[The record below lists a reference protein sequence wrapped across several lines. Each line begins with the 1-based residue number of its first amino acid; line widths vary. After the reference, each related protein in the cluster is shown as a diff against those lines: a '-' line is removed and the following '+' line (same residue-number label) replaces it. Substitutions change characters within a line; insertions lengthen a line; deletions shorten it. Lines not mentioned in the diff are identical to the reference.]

1 MNFVTVDDFEY
12 FSDLII
18 RYVSEGVSGMTDSV
32 DFEKFTSAED
42 FLEFLEENPD
52 YKVDILFCDVE
63 MGGMSGLDLARRIRD
78 HYQIG
83 SRIRKMVFVT
93 SYRRLNIEYD
103 GQIKGK
109 ISKPF
114 EKSEIVNTA
123 IELMEEINEE

>member
-18 RYVSEGVSGMTDSV
+18 RYVSEGVSGMTESA

-63 MGGMSGLDLARRIRD
+63 MGGMSGLDLARKIRD

-83 SRIRKMVFVT
+83 SRIKKMVFVT

-103 GQIKGK
+103 GQIRGK

-114 EKSEIVNTA
+114 ERSEIVNTA
-123 IELMEEINEE
+123 IELMEEINAK

>member
-52 YKVDILFCDVE
+52 YQVDILFCDVE
-63 MGGMSGLDLARRIRD
+63 MGGMSGLDLARKIRD

-83 SRIRKMVFVT
+83 SRIKKMVFVT

-103 GQIKGK
+103 GQIRGK

-114 EKSEIVNTA
+114 DRSEIVNTA
-123 IELMEEINEE
+123 IELMEEINAE

>member
-114 EKSEIVNTA
+114 EKREIIDVA
-123 IELMEEINEE
+123 RGLIEDLT

>member
-52 YKVDILFCDVE
+52 YKVYILFCDVE

-123 IELMEEINEE
+123 LELMEEIYEE

>member
-52 YKVDILFCDVE
+52 YKVYILFCDVE
-63 MGGMSGLDLARRIRD
+63 MGGMSGLDLARKIRD

-123 IELMEEINEE
+123 LELMEEIYEE

>member
-123 IELMEEINEE
+123 LELMEEIYEE